1 MEVIRQLY
9 GTNSKIQCQTQ
20 TGQSCHTEISCAE
33 LDKQT
38 QSIAFEMEID
48 SATFKLP
55 LTTLMRQPNQGCR
68 ILLTNL
74 GEGEQAQ
81 NIVLGS
87 AFFQQFM
94 AEFTPATDKDNSKVT
109 FYSKNDSL
117 SGA

>member
-1 MEVIRQLY
+1 
-9 GTNSKIQCQTQ
+9 
-20 TGQSCHTEISCAE
+20 
-33 LDKQT
+33 
-38 QSIAFEMEID
+38 MEID

-74 GEGEQAQ
+74 GESEHAQ

-109 FYSKNDSL
+109 FYSKSDSL